1 MSEVE
6 NEMEIETNPIEDMID
21 SIQQGDFN
29 NAESHFNDLIGDRL
43 QDALDQAKVRVAQS
57 IYGDSE
63 VEDAIDE
70 IEDEDDEE
78 I

>member
-6 NEMEIETNPIEDMID
+6 NEMEIETNPIADMID

-43 QDALDQAKVRVAQS
+43 QDALDQAKIRVAQS

>member
-21 SIQQGDFN
+21 SIHQGDFN

>member
-6 NEMEIETNPIEDMID
+6 NEMEIETNPIADMID

-43 QDALDQAKVRVAQS
+43 QDALDQAKVRIAQS
-57 IYGDSE
+57 IYGESE

>member
-6 NEMEIETNPIEDMID
+6 NEMEIETNPIADMID

>member
-57 IYGDSE
+57 IYNDSE
-63 VEDAIDE
+63 IEDAVDE
-70 IEDEDDEE
+70 IEDDEE
-78 I
+78 V